1 MILDDMAAAL
11 EKGDRNTVVKLTE
24 QALADGMSAQ
34 EILNNGLI
42 KGMGAVGLKFKNNEV
57 FIPEVLIS
65 ARAMNMAM
73 KVLEPILVKD
83 GVEPKGTVVLGTVKG
98 DLHDIGKNLVG
109 MMLKG
114 SGYKVV
120 DIGIDVPAEK
130 FVSLAQENNANVVAM
145 SALLTTTMGEMEAVV
160 NKFKETGVRSKVK
173 MVIGGA
179 PITQAY
185 AEKIGADGYAPDAAS
200 AVDIVE
206 KLLKAS

>member
-1 MILDDMAAAL
+1 MILDDLAVAL

-145 SALLTTTMGEMEAVV
+145 SALLTTTMGEMETVV

-179 PITQAY
+179 PITQAF

-200 AVDIVE
+200 AVDVVE
-206 KLLKAS
+206 RLLKAS